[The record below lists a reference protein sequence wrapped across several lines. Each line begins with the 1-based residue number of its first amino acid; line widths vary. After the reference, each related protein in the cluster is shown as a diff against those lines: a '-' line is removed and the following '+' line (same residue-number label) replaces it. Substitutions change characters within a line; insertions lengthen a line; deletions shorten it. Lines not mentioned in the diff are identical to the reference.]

1 MDLRFPNSAANLD
14 PADSCC
20 GALTISNLSQKCVAA
35 QRFLSGFR
43 WTQILLNSVDFQ
55 MSYKTQN
62 PPLATAYRFESGHR
76 HQEKERSFCFSLF
89 SLCWRQ
95 TRTRLNATP
104 RWGVAHLR
112 LDEGDTFIFFE
123 EENVS
128 QVRSPAPKKQIPEP
142 GICFFAS

>member
-20 GALTISNLSQKCVAA
+20 GAPTISCLSRKSVAT
-35 QRFLSGFR
+35 QGFLSGFR

-76 HQEKERSFCFSLF
+76 HQFLELANVVFSYICGFFFDFMQFFFSSFFLHFHQNGPPLLTFRWRDISSHPEKS
-89 SLCWRQ
+89 
-95 TRTRLNATP
+95 RLS
-104 RWGVAHLR
+104 HL
-112 LDEGDTFIFFE
+112 
-123 EENVS
+123 
-128 QVRSPAPKKQIPEP
+128 QKQP
-142 GICFFAS
+142 